1 MRMAAVRAEPPLAR
15 HCPTAQARRR
25 GEIAPGRL
33 RLVPRDRRFC
43 LVPDPLDLAASALLL
58 AEDGDGRARV
68 IMRAHY
74 V

>member
-33 RLVPRDRRFC
+33 RLVREIAGS
-43 LVPDPLDLAASALLL
+43 VSYQTHWTWLLSRYYWRKTGMV
-58 AEDGDGRARV
+58 APA
-68 IMRAHY
+68 
-74 V
+74 